1 MVKQNSIRYS
11 IQWVLFVMS
20 VLLTISWW
28 MTASEILDLSAYYP
42 LWIGLSLGFIVLI
55 QSGIFTYFKESKYK
69 TINFEDAVTWS
80 LTAVG
85 GAVILAS
92 FFSIPRISI
101 SMPAGFIS
109 FLFKIYVGVGLI
121 AVIVHLISV
130 ISIITKRGG

>member
-1 MVKQNSIRYS
+1 MAGKNSIRNS

-42 LWIGLSLGFIVLI
+42 LWIGIGLGSVVLI
-55 QSGIFTYFKESKYK
+55 QSGALTYFKESKYK
-69 TINFEDAVTWS
+69 TINFDDAITWS
-80 LTAVG
+80 LALVA
-85 GAVILAS
+85 GAIYSVSLL
-92 FFSIPRISI
+92 SIPRLSI

-121 AVIVHLISV
+121 AIIVHLISV

>member
-1 MVKQNSIRYS
+1 MPKKNSIRNA

-20 VLLTISWW
+20 VFLTISLWL
-28 MTASEILDLSAYYP
+28 TASQIVDLSAYYP
-42 LWIGLSLGFIVLI
+42 LWIGIGLGFVVLI

-69 TINFEDAVTWS
+69 VINFDDAITWS

-92 FFSIPRISI
+92 LFSIPRFSI
-101 SMPAGFIS
+101 TMPAGFIS
-109 FLFKIYVGVGLI
+109 FLFKIYIGVGLI